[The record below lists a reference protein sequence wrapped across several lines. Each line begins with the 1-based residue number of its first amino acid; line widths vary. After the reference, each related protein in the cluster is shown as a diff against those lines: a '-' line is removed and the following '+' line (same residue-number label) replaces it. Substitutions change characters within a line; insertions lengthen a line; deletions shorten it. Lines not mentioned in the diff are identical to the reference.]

1 MEKLKEYQITSKGSS
16 YKGGKIKS
24 NADAVRHIRKFFKGN
39 IDVYESFFMLFLNR
53 ANETVGYAK
62 ISQGGITGTV
72 VDRKIVAKY
81 IADVMPSGIIVCHNH
96 PSGNVQP
103 SNSDREMT
111 KVLIDICKLFDV
123 QFMDHIILTEDNY
136 YSFKENNENE

>member
-1 MEKLKEYQITSKGSS
+1 MEKLKEYEIKSKGSS
-16 YKGGKIKS
+16 YKGGKITC
-24 NADAVRHIRKFFKGN
+24 NADAVGHIRKLFKGS

-111 KVLIDICKLFDV
+111 KVLIEICRLFDV
-123 QFMDHIILTEDNY
+123 TFMDHIILTENNY